1 MNLIQDVNSLFDMF
15 QIDVY
20 SFIDMGK
27 LEVDNTLTKIKEGS
41 FEQFEEV
48 CQGGIDQ
55 EYLKFLIF
63 SQGVDHMILM
73 KVKNLV
79 LSVAILSEKKTD
91 SSVKYM
97 EIDILCARKQS
108 SMGKQMILA
117 SENFSLRRGF
127 TFTSLSSLPAAMGFY
142 KRMGYKSITPEQTCK
157 EPSKR
162 DTLIL
167 DVYEESKRLLSQ
179 KRVSTFSNKMDR
191 IESKVAT
198 ILRNLHISEE
208 DIAYLNDAHGPIV
221 ETMNNILVETDLG
234 KHFDSGNMIMSKC
247 LINSSTVGIFNQG
260 MN

>member
-1 MNLIQDVNSLFDMF
+1 MNLVQDVNSLFDMF
-15 QIDVY
+15 TIDVY
-20 SFIDMGK
+20 SFIDMSK
-27 LEVDNTLTKIKEGS
+27 PETDSTLKKIQEGS

-63 SQGVDHMILM
+63 AQGVDHMIIM

-79 LSVAILSEKKTD
+79 LSVAILSEKKT
-91 SSVKYM
+91 SSPKKYM

-142 KRMGYKSITPEQTCK
+142 KRMGYKSMTPEQTCEK
-157 EPSKR
+157 PSQS
-162 DTLIL
+162 DTLVF
-167 DVYEESKRLLSQ
+167 DVYEESIRLLSLE
-179 KRVSTFSNKMDR
+179 RVSNFSNQMDR
-191 IESKVAT
+191 IESKVAS
-198 ILRNLHISEE
+198 ILRNLDVSEE
-208 DIAYLNDAHGPIV
+208 DISYLNEAHGPIV
-221 ETMNNILVETDLG
+221 DIMNNLLMGTLIE
-234 KHFDSGNMIMSKC
+234 KHFDGGNMIMSKC

-260 MN
+260 M